1 MSATMLSPAQQQIVD
16 LLEGLPYAAT
26 VTITVERTEYRRN
39 GLSTHHTE
47 VIISG
52 GYFFPDRHLC
62 RHCGAGH
69 DRDNLHARFVWKW
82 GRFTGH
88 TITGNPSVYG
98 GRRGTLADGVYAI
111 KDAAEAA
118 TKREKEHKS

>member
-52 GYFFPDRHLC
+52 GYFFPDRHL
-62 RHCGAGH
+62 GVGH
-69 DRDNLHARFVWKW
+69 PGIANRIETAV
-82 GRFTGH
+82 
-88 TITGNPSVYG
+88 PMPC
-98 GRRGTLADGVYAI
+98 
-111 KDAAEAA
+111 
-118 TKREKEHKS
+118 